1 MAKREISKKAE
12 LYTYT
17 VICTLPH
24 KDGKQ
29 TYSGFGID
37 REQAEKN
44 IQATVNFV
52 DTFPGSRVISTRIGA
67 PVASKEK
74 AA

>member
-1 MAKREISKKAE
+1 MTKRATSKKAA

-24 KDGKQ
+24 KSGKQ

-44 IQATVNFV
+44 VQATVNFV
-52 DTFPGSRVISTRIGA
+52 DTFPGSRVISTRIGEPA
-67 PVASKEK
+67 VTKEK